1 MKAIEFYINGGL
13 TNIFPNETKSDKK
26 LIERYEAI
34 VLKEDPTRKI
44 TKVEITL

>member
-13 TNIFPNETKSDKK
+13 TNIFPNETENDQK
-26 LIERYEAI
+26 LIERYEKI
-34 VLKEDPTRKI
+34 VLQQDPTRKI